1 MSPGGETAIDW
12 ERNPCDEAG
21 VIVREVKHAVC
32 DVVGPAGLR
41 EWLPGLED
49 WPDVLH
55 DPLHNLAGQVSVPGE
70 DRGGYKSRANAI
82 DPDPMRCQLDGCTLS
97 EKNHRRF
104 GHRVS
109 RC

>member
-32 DVVGPAGLR
+32 NVVGPAGLR
-41 EWLPGLED
+41 KWLPGLED

-55 DPLHNLAGQVSVPGE
+55 HPLHDLAGQVSVAGE
-70 DRGGYKSRANAI
+70 DRVAINPGQMQLTLIPCAANSTAAHLVRKTTA
-82 DPDPMRCQLDGCTLS
+82 DFAT
-97 EKNHRRF
+97 E
-104 GHRVS
+104 
-109 RC
+109 